1 MIIENLIKLTATLL
15 LFYPI
20 LGLGQEESEG
30 MVHIHCVLDSIA
42 FEGST
47 SFNEMLFH
55 LDTANLTWSSSNLIN
70 TEDEAEGE
78 TASEEDI
85 EEWENKKARMDN
97 PYDYTSFVV
106 EYDTYTLESLRGEIV
121 LNRIEGTVVR
131 LTPPTPSISTFTGT
145 CTSIS
150 REQAI
155 DIYDSTIESIK
166 AESGGR
172 TQLF

>member
-1 MIIENLIKLTATLL
+1 MIIDRLIKLTATLL
-15 LFYPI
+15 LFSPMPM
-20 LGLGQEESEG
+20 LGQEEG
-30 MVHIHCVLDSIA
+30 DGIIHIHCVLDKAA
-42 FEGST
+42 FEGSA

-55 LDTANLTWSSSNLIN
+55 LDTMNLTWASSNLID
-70 TEDEAEGE
+70 TENGGE
-78 TASEEDI
+78 DGTASEEDI

-106 EYDTYTLESLRGEIV
+106 NYDTYTLESLRGEIV
-121 LNRIEGTVVR
+121 LNRIEGTVAR
-131 LTPPTPSISTFTGT
+131 LNTPNPSISTFNGT

-155 DIYDSTIESIK
+155 EIYDSKIERIK
-166 AESGGR
+166 TDNGGR